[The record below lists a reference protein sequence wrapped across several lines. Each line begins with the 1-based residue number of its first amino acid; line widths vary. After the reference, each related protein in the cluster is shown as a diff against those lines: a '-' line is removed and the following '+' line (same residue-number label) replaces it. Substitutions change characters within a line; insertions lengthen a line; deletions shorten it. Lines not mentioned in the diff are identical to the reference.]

1 MLSLCPCVRDDRA
14 EVAQRAAELVKNP
27 LPAMSGGADTRKFG
41 DPVEGWLQ
49 RVVDGDECEAV
60 WCCLRERHLLLREAA
75 QEGRARKPLGYVDL
89 REGARLR
96 DGEKTVAK
104 ASGRG
109 LESFRSATPD
119 ARPTRVGEVCLAGC
133 SVARGTAD
141 DRKKVDPKRL
151 CVTLPEGRYL
161 KLAARNEA
169 DAEAWTGAICDSI
182 AILAA
187 RCAAATRVARARDS
201 PRKAAGLGI
210 GEAPHHRRPLIYG
223 ADLEGNAPW
232 PPRGARGVPVSP
244 DGGDLDA
251 ELEQSSWT
259 RSRPGREAGDV
270 VVWQGD
276 WGDAYYAVESG
287 AVEILVDGSRPDR
300 MAPITS
306 GGGFGSSRSRRRAR
320 RRRVYAGGAV
330 LIKEGEVGDAFYVVN
345 VGVVEVTTKAGFR
358 ARSRRRGREKALLD
372 DARTG
377 KVKSSSASMLV
388 LNKKQFLS
396 IVGPARAV
404 VENASGSSGG

>member
-60 WCCLRERHLLLREAA
+60 WCCLRERHLYYYAKQPKKA
-75 QEGRARKPLGYVDL
+75 RASPWATASSGAERASNESFGDDAYHVDL
-89 REGARLR
+89 PTLAGPLR
-96 DGEKTVAK
+96 KK
-104 ASGRG
+104 AIGRG
-109 LESFRSATPD
+109 VILSNRKGWKDRWFKLEGGVLRYFKDDTY
-119 ARPTRVGEVCLAGC
+119 RPESMKGEVCLAGC

-141 DRKKVDPKRL
+141 DRKKRSARSAD
-151 CVTLPEGRYL
+151 GAADA
-161 KLAARNEA
+161 AAR
-169 DAEAWTGAICDSI
+169 AIKR
-182 AILAA
+182 AMAAA
-187 RCAAATRVARARDS
+187 RERAAF
-201 PRKAAGLGI
+201 LF
-210 GEAPHHRRPLIYG
+210 
-223 ADLEGNAPW
+223 
-232 PPRGARGVPVSP
+232 SP

-251 ELEQSSWT
+251 ELEQKLLDAFA
-259 RSRPGREAGDV
+259 PEVYEAGDV

-306 GGGFGSSRSRRRAR
+306 GGGFGSSRSRAARRAAAR
-320 RRRVYAGGAV
+320 DTALEKLAGALTEKVYAGGAV

-358 ARSRRRGREKALLD
+358 GALETGAGFGEGLARRRA
-372 DARTG
+372 ARG
-377 KVKSSSASMLV
+377 HGEVKSSSASMLV

-404 VENASGSSGG
+404 VENATRGSSGG